1 MLTYTWTVLSQTPE
15 LPGSCP
21 GTRHRGAGGVAGTG
35 QTVYVWPLN
44 AFPGSSSDSQLSQE
58 QSWLCQ

>member
-1 MLTYTWTVLSQTPE
+1 MLTYAVLSQAPGF
-15 LPGSCP
+15 PGSCP
-21 GTRHRGAGGVAGTG
+21 RDAGGVVGTG
-35 QTVYVWPLN
+35 QTVCVWPLN